1 MVPYVFIAEFYFKYF
16 KYEPS
21 QLEKWDAYNIDALR
35 WSYGILGELFIFF
48 FILILI
54 HSFVS
59 ISSDAM
65 NLCLSLITHGHE
77 ETAFSV
83 LKSFTGLLVES
94 QTSDSP
100 DLGNFFLRHCV
111 NMDKV
116 RGPKINIFMSE
127 VLPNCM
133 LNFC

>member
-1 MVPYVFIAEFYFKYF
+1 MMIY
-16 KYEPS
+16 
-21 QLEKWDAYNIDALR
+21 
-35 WSYGILGELFIFF
+35 F
-48 FILILI
+48 FILILM
-54 HSFVS
+54 HPFYS

-94 QTSDSP
+94 QTNDSP

-116 RGPKINIFMSE
+116 RNLNLDVFMSE
-127 VLPNCM
+127 VLPTC
-133 LNFC
+133 LIYFC

>member
-1 MVPYVFIAEFYFKYF
+1 M
-16 KYEPS
+16 
-21 QLEKWDAYNIDALR
+21 IDI
-35 WSYGILGELFIFF
+35 YIFF
-48 FILILI
+48 FILILM

-77 ETAFSV
+77 ETAYSV

-116 RGPKINIFMSE
+116 RGLNLNIFMSE
-127 VLPNCM
+127 VLPN
-133 LNFC
+133 LYVELLFEI

>member
-1 MVPYVFIAEFYFKYF
+1 MIYIY
-16 KYEPS
+16 
-21 QLEKWDAYNIDALR
+21 
-35 WSYGILGELFIFF
+35 F
-48 FILILI
+48 FILILM

-77 ETAFSV
+77 ETAYSV

-116 RGPKINIFMSE
+116 RGLNLNIFMSE
-127 VLPNCM
+127 VLPN
-133 LNFC
+133 LYVELLFEI

>member
-1 MVPYVFIAEFYFKYF
+1 MYSKRYSILSVLNMNPV
-16 KYEPS
+16 
-21 QLEKWDAYNIDALR
+21 QLEKWDTYNIDAVR
-35 WSYGILGELFIFF
+35 SCYGILGKLSIIDIVL
-48 FILILI
+48 ILILTPP
-54 HSFVS
+54 FVS

-116 RGPKINIFMSE
+116 KGTNLNISTSAY
-127 VLPNCM
+127 
-133 LNFC
+133 